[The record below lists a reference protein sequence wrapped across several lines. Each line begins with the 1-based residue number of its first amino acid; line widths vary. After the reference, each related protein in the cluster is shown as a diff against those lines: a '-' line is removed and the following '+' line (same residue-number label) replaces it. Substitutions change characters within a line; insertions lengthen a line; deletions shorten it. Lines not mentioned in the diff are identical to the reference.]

1 MAKILVVDDAQFVR
15 VRYRKLLGEEGHEVV
30 EANDG
35 QQALELYEKEG
46 PDLVL
51 MDITMPVMDGLEALE
66 KIREQDS
73 DARIVMSSAMG
84 QERMVIKAIQS
95 GARDFIVKPFEPE
108 TILEAVEK
116 HSG

>member
-15 VRYRKLLGEEGHEVV
+15 VRYRKLLGGEGHEVV
-30 EANDG
+30 EAGDG
-35 QQALELYEKEG
+35 QEALQMYEKED

-51 MDITMPVMDGLEALE
+51 MDITMPVMDGIEALE
-66 KIREQDS
+66 KLRERDS
-73 DARIVMSSAMG
+73 EARIVMSSAMG

-108 TILEAVEK
+108 TILEAVDK
-116 HSG
+116 HTG